1 MAQTR
6 ATQRPVSGN
15 TSLRWEGV
23 NRNGH
28 AVTGQSRTH
37 SEAALRQELRLRG
50 VAVTRIRR
58 QRDHKTHRG
67 IRSGDI
73 AVFFRQLATLLAAGI
88 PLVQGLEITSAGLGK
103 AALQTLIGDIKVDVE
118 SGRALHEA
126 LARHPEHF
134 DELAIS
140 LIRAGEQA
148 GALDTLLDKL
158 ASHREKI
165 EAIRKKVRKALF
177 YPAAVLAVALIVSTI
192 LLIFVIPQFQE
203 LFSGLGAELPVFT
216 QQIINLSEFV
226 QRQGWVLTLITISGI
241 YTIMRFKRR
250 SRRVRR
256 LLDRTALRLPVIG
269 PILAKAA
276 IARFAGTLATL
287 FSAGV
292 PLVEALASVAGATGN
307 MVYQSAVLK
316 MRDEVATG
324 QRLQS
329 AMENAHLFPDM
340 IVQMMSVGEES
351 GSLDTL
357 SGKVARFYEEDV
369 DNAVDNLASLL
380 EPMIM
385 VILSLL
391 VGSLVIAMYLPIFK
405 LGALV

>member
-1 MAQTR
+1 MGR
-6 ATQRPVSGN
+6 ERG
-15 TSLRWEGV
+15 
-23 NRNGH
+23 RNI
-28 AVTGQSRTH
+28 H
-37 SEAALRQELRLRG
+37 S
-50 VAVTRIRR
+50 
-58 QRDHKTHRG
+58 G

-73 AVFFRQLATLLAAGI
+73 AIFCRQLATLLAAGI
-88 PLVQGLEITSAGLGK
+88 PLVQGLEIIGAGRRTT
-103 AALQTLIGDIKVDVE
+103 ALQTLIGELKADVE
-118 SGRALHEA
+118 SGSALHEA
-126 LARHPEHF
+126 IARHPQHF
-134 DELAIS
+134 DELAVS
-140 LIRAGEQA
+140 LVKAGEQA

-158 ASHREKI
+158 ATHREKI

-177 YPAAVLAVALIVSTI
+177 YPAAVLVVALVVSTL
-192 LLIFVIPQFQE
+192 LLIFVIPQFEE
-203 LFSGLGAELPVFT
+203 LFSGLGADLPVFT
-216 QQIINLSEFV
+216 RQIIDLSRFV
-226 QRQGWVLTLITISGI
+226 QRQGWILALFTVSGSYTLVHC
-241 YTIMRFKRR
+241 KNR
-250 SRRVRR
+250 SRRLRQ
-256 LLDRTALRLPVIG
+256 LLDRIVLRAPVIG

-307 MVYQSAVLK
+307 MVYQAAVLK

-324 QRLQS
+324 QRLHN
-329 AMENAHLFPDM
+329 AMENARLFPDM

-380 EPMIM
+380 EPLIM

-391 VGSLVIAMYLPIFK
+391 VGGLVIAMYLPIFK
-405 LGALV
+405 MGALV